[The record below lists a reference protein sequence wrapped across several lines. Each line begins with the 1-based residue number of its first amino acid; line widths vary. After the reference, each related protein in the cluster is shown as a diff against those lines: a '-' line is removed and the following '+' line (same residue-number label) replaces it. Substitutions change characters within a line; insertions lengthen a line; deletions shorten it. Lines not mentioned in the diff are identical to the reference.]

1 MEAFIIVFLI
11 FAGLFLLLRQE
22 NKRKI
27 EYNNHKNEQIESVT
41 ALDRG
46 TWSERDL
53 VYELLEHGIAP
64 GAIFHDLYV
73 KKANGRHAQI
83 DLVVATKVGL
93 IVFEVKD
100 YSGWIFGR
108 GNQDKWT

>member
-46 TWSERDL
+46 TWSE
-53 VYELLEHGIAP
+53 LEDTKERIEQYFNQVSGKTVIT
-64 GAIFHDLYV
+64 D
-73 KKANGRHAQI
+73 NGSA
-83 DLVVATKVGL
+83 VAVFYGNSL
-93 IVFEVKD
+93 IVPTGDAELKSIQINLNVKE
-100 YSGWIFGR
+100 WKV
-108 GNQDKWT
+108 NN